1 MVRRTAP
8 VNRVMSAREWAML
21 LTLSLLWGSSFF
33 FAGIA
38 VTELPPL
45 TIVVLRVGIAA
56 LILNTALPLMGLSMP
71 SDGRIWGAFL
81 VMGMLNNIIP
91 FCLIVWSQTQIASGL
106 AAILNAATPLL
117 TVLVAHL
124 FTEDEKMTGNRLA
137 GVLVGLFGVALMI
150 GPAALAGLGKN
161 VVAQLAVVL
170 AALSYAFAA
179 VYGRRFARMGI
190 APIVTATGQVTAA
203 AAALLPIALLVERPW
218 ELPLPGWP
226 VCGAVLGQAVFSTAL
241 AYILYFRILA
251 TAGAT
256 NLLLVTFLMPVSA
269 IVLGTAVLGERLNLQ
284 HFIGMALIGAGLA
297 AIDGRLPALLRG
309 RPARNPKPAAPPV
322 K

>member
-1 MVRRTAP
+1 MVQRTAP

-21 LTLSLLWGSSFF
+21 LTLSVLWGSSFF
-33 FAGIA
+33 FAGVA
-38 VTELPPL
+38 VTGLPPL

-56 LILNTALPLMGLSMP
+56 LILNTVLPLMGLGMP
-71 SDGRIWGAFL
+71 GDGKSWRAFL
-81 VMGMLNNIIP
+81 VMGMLNNIVP
-91 FCLIVWSQTQIASGL
+91 FCLIVWSQTRIASGL

-137 GVLVGLFGVALMI
+137 GVLVGLSGVALMI

-203 AAALLPIALLVERPW
+203 TLALLPIALLVERPW

-226 VCGAVLGQAVFSTAL
+226 VGGAVLGQAVFSTAL

-251 TAGAT
+251 AAGAT

-297 AIDGRLPALLRG
+297 AIDGRLLTLMRRRRIRVA
-309 RPARNPKPAAPPV
+309 
-322 K
+322 